1 MTQTAP
7 LIELMSSSSEMGQTF
22 VAPPDVP
29 PHIVKALR
37 AAFDATVKD
46 PEYLAMMQKAGN
58 SLNPMSGEAL
68 TKIVAKT
75 IDTPQSVIERYKTAI
90 TISR

>member
-1 MTQTAP
+1 
-7 LIELMSSSSEMGQTF
+7 MGQTF
-22 VAPPDVP
+22 VAPPGVP
-29 PHIVKALR
+29 PHIVEALR

-46 PEYLAMMQKAGN
+46 PEYLAMMRKAGN

-68 TKIVAKT
+68 TKIVTKT
-75 IDTPQSVIERYKTAI
+75 IDTPQSVIDRYKTAI